1 MFVFFFATRCRSY
14 ARKTHNPI
22 VASCQPIILLL
33 LSSMSMSVSVVCSWC
48 WTICCFDLDLLDLCC
63 KSFLSDQCISS
74 CLFRVVQITRLRQEG
89 EGDHRE
95 QGCQAHPN
103 RRSSSAGLNAR
114 CALSRSRLAAIRDD
128 LGLRS
133 GVRVLNRDFALRF
146 ADASVAS

>member
-74 CLFRVVQITRLRQEG
+74 CLFRVVQITRLTLRW
-89 EGDHRE
+89 RRRPP
-95 QGCQAHPN
+95 QARPPSASQSKKFE
-103 RRSSSAGLNAR
+103 RRTQRTLCSESKSTCRNTR
-114 CALSRSRLAAIRDD
+114 
-128 LGLRS
+128 
-133 GVRVLNRDFALRF
+133 
-146 ADASVAS
+146 